1 MREFLDSVGFR
12 FIHFAALNI
21 CIIAGAI
28 RINRCIGPSGKA
40 ERLLRIFLLFMA
52 QIVLLIL
59 LHGLSDILNLYKL
72 TGTVLLFTLLVFMI
86 TKRILAH
93 KCPAPDLP
101 AEAAFGWFERAI
113 IFIAAAVFIFGFYIE
128 SGAPPLGTDAYIY
141 HLTFPVQWIKA
152 GSLVRTA
159 TVFHEPAPTY
169 SPMNGEFFYTWLLM
183 PLKTDILAANG
194 QFVFLPFAGLAM
206 LLILKRIGLSRRFAV
221 ALAAFFFLSKPF
233 FQELD
238 IAYVDLIS
246 LSFYLGAVY
255 FLLNLKNDF
264 NTSILFFGI
273 SLGLFMGTKYINLIY
288 LAALGP
294 LILFS
299 FLQRRKTLPPAPCKK
314 DTFKWIAA
322 ALVCFFA
329 LCAYSYVRNY
339 METGNPLF
347 PSDFT
352 LFGRTI
358 FKGMFDPA
366 RLMAKE
372 SGLPGV
378 LAVFILASDA
388 YSLPPVVG
396 AVLSLLSIIAILKAI
411 AGRKFGLFLV
421 AISPFVSAV
430 LYFYLV
436 PFRDHRLLFPLY
448 AGLYV
453 NAGIALSGWLDKKP
467 IREII
472 AILLVLLAFFEM
484 NLVTKDAIH
493 LLVFLATCAALLV
506 LITVVHLWRLVIR
519 AHPSGVLKMATV
531 MVLAALVIYFI
542 FGTWKIYYNSYE
554 AGRYKTI
561 GEYWGDYGECWK
573 WLHEAG
579 DEAPLTLAY
588 AGTQMI
594 YPLYGNE
601 FRNEV
606 VYISVRKD
614 EKTFFHDFD
623 FHFDSRRK
631 VMLVHEARE
640 LFYTDPDFQSWYG
653 RLIYNDVEYILLA
666 GKGAIELEWVEQNPK
681 KFENAFSSGDVRLIR
696 VL

>member
-1 MREFLDSVGFR
+1 MRGFLDSVGFR

-21 CIIAGAI
+21 CLIAGAI

-52 QIVLLIL
+52 QIVLLVL
-59 LHGLSDILNLYKL
+59 MHGLSDILNLYKL
-72 TGTVLLFTLLVFMI
+72 TGTILLFTLLILMI
-86 TKRILAH
+86 TKRILGR
-93 KCPAPDLP
+93 KSPAPDLP
-101 AEAAFGWFERAI
+101 AEAPFGWFEKAI
-113 IFIAAAVFIFGFYIE
+113 IFTAAAVFIFGFYIE
-128 SGAPPLGTDAYIY
+128 AGAPPLGTDTYIY

-152 GSLVRTA
+152 GSLIRTA

-169 SPMNGEFFYTWLLM
+169 SPMNGEFFFTWLLM
-183 PLKTDILAANG
+183 PLRTDILAANG

-206 LLILKRIGLSRRFAV
+206 YLILKQIGLSRRFSV
-221 ALAAFFFLSKPF
+221 GLAAFFFLSKPF

-288 LAALGP
+288 LAALAP
-294 LILFS
+294 FILFCL
-299 FLQRRKTLPPAPCKK
+299 LQPRKGLPLAPGAK
-314 DTFKWIAA
+314 DAFKWAA
-322 ALVCFFA
+322 AGLVCFFA

-339 METGNPLF
+339 METGNPFF

-358 FKGMFDPA
+358 YKGMFDSA
-366 RLMAKE
+366 HLMVKE
-372 SGLPGV
+372 SGFPGV
-378 LAVFILASDA
+378 LGVFMLASDA
-388 YSLPPVVG
+388 YSIPPL
-396 AVLSLLSIIAILKAI
+396 AATLLSVLSIIAILKAV
-411 AGRKFGLFLV
+411 AKRKFSLLLL
-421 AISPFVSAV
+421 AISPFVSAL

-453 NAGIALSGWLDKKP
+453 NAGIVLAGWLDKKL

-472 AILLVLLAFFEM
+472 VILLVLLAFFEM
-484 NLVTKDAIH
+484 NLVTKDVIY
-493 LLVFLATCAALLV
+493 LLVFLGMCAALLV
-506 LITVVHLWRLVIR
+506 LVTIVHLWKLVIKAR
-519 AHPSGVLKMATV
+519 PSVVLKIVTV

-542 FGTWKIYYNSYE
+542 FGTWNIHYNSYQ
-554 AGRYKTI
+554 AARYEI
-561 GEYWGDYGECWK
+561 IRMNWGDDGECWK
-573 WLHEAG
+573 WLHDAG
-579 DEAPLTLAY
+579 DEGPLTLAY

-606 VYISVRKD
+606 VYISVQKN
-614 EKTFFHDFD
+614 EKTFFHDFNVR
-623 FHFDSRRK
+623 FDNQRK

-640 LFYTDPDFQSWYG
+640 LFYANPDFQSWYG
-653 RLIYNDVEYILLA
+653 RLIFNEVEYILVA
-666 GKGAIELEWVEQNPK
+666 GKGDIELEWVERNPE
-681 KFENAFSSGDVRLIR
+681 KFEDAFSSGDARLIK